1 MKRLALILL
10 AFLTLP
16 APAFEVDGRTVTF
29 TDADIQACQEG
40 GGCVFVSR
48 KALLDMIE
56 KSRSAASSCSD
67 RA

>member
-10 AFLTLP
+10 SCLTLP

-48 KALLDMIE
+48 KALVEMIE
-56 KSRSAASSCSD
+56 KSRSTASSCSD

>member
-10 AFLTLP
+10 SCLTLP

-48 KALLDMIE
+48 KALLEMIE
-56 KSRSAASSCSD
+56 KKSSGSCAD